1 MLRLQVFTIM
11 MQIITYNLSILNCRA
26 DMLPKI
32 SIIVPT
38 LNQARFIEETIQS
51 VLSQN
56 YPNLELIVIDGGS
69 TDGTLDILEKYSNA
83 LTWISE
89 PDNGQVDAINKGLR
103 RVTGDVVAYL
113 NSDDVYNPNTLL
125 TVGKYFSDYPET
137 QILTGKCS
145 NIDENGVEIR
155 SLIKLYKNLWLKLR
169 IDKSL
174 TVLDY
179 ISQPAT
185 FWRVG
190 LTHTIGYFNPEY
202 HYAMDY
208 DYWLRITRHHKLM
221 FVDQYLAK
229 FRVYPTSITS
239 SNSRAQFDEEF
250 KVAARYATPRQLLLH
265 KIHAEISC
273 WIYINIVNRK

>member
-1 MLRLQVFTIM
+1 
-11 MQIITYNLSILNCRA
+11 
-26 DMLPKI
+26 MLPKI

-56 YPNLELIVIDGGS
+56 YPNLELVVIDGGS
-69 TDGTLDILEKYSNA
+69 KDGTLDILQRYSNE

-103 RVTGDVVAYL
+103 RITGDVVAYL
-113 NSDDVYNPNTLL
+113 NSDDVYTANALH
-125 TVGKYFSDYPET
+125 TVGKFFSDHPET
-137 QILTGKCS
+137 QFLTGKCS
-145 NIDENGVEIR
+145 NIDVNGVEIR
-155 SLIKLYKNLWLKLR
+155 SLIKFYKNMWLNLR

-185 FWRVG
+185 FWRAE
-190 LTHTIGYFNPEY
+190 LTQTIGYFDPEC

-208 DYWLRITRHHKLM
+208 DYWLRISRQHKLT
-221 FVDQYLAK
+221 FIDQYLAK

-239 SNSRAQFDEEF
+239 SNSRAQFDEEY
-250 KVAARYATPRQLLLH
+250 KVAARYATPWQLFLH